1 MGTPPPGAP
10 PPAGTSGATKG
21 CLIALAV
28 AVGIAV
34 LIAVVFIFFIGRAA
48 EELDETFDEIE
59 QEIDDNT
66 GTADPDD
73 YDIELTACI
82 AEPGTLPVAEGT
94 LTNRSDR
101 DRAFTVNASFTAGD
115 LRLGSSFT
123 YINTLDEGGTTAW
136 RVSTLNQLPSDVD
149 PAEVTC
155 TIESVEYSF

>member
-34 LIAVVFIFFIGRAA
+34 LIAIVFIFVIGRAA
-48 EELDETFDEIE
+48 DELDETFDEIE

-66 GTADPDD
+66 GTADPSD

-82 AEPGTLPVAEGT
+82 AEPGMLPVAEGT
-94 LTNRSDR
+94 LTNKSDR
-101 DRAFTVNASFTAGD
+101 DRAFTVNASFTAD
-115 LRLGSSFT
+115 DVRLGSSFT
-123 YINTLDEGGTTAW
+123 YINTLDQDATTAW
-136 RVSTLNQLPSDVD
+136 RVSTLTALPSDLD
-149 PAEVTC
+149 PADVTC